1 MAAAEL
7 VQYRSDT
14 DRTRALREAK
24 LAAARVVAV
33 VINKRRIRKRKCW
46 LKLNVLHTHY

>member
-46 LKLNVLHTHY
+46 LKLNVLRTHY